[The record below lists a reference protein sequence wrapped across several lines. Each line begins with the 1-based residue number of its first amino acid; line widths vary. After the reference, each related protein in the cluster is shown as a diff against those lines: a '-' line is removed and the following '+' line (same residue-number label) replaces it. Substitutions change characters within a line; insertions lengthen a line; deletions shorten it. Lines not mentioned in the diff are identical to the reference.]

1 MGLVG
6 PLPLSTR
13 ARTQHEEGHAVG
25 HILRRVLGL
34 ARACQRH
41 HLQLALQAVGDDCRG
56 EREGEEG
63 RGRRARLEDCG
74 RDMRNAC

>member
-13 ARTQHEEGHAVG
+13 THTQHEEGHAVG
-25 HILRRVLGL
+25 HIVCRVFGL
-34 ARACQRH
+34 ARACQCH

-56 EREGEEG
+56 GG
-63 RGRRARLEDCG
+63 GRRGTGKAVRLEDCG
-74 RDMRNAC
+74 RTLHNTC